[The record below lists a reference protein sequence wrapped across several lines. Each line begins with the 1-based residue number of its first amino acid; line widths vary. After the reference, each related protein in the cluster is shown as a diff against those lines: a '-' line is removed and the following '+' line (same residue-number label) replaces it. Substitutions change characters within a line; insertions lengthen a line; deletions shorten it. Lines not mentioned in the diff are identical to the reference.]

1 MFSYPFH
8 IRDYLTKTRHLSQT
22 EDLAYRRLLDTYY
35 TEETPLPSDAQR
47 CARLIAMPEAHE
59 AVALVLQEF
68 FELRDDG
75 WHNDRCDHELDK
87 YHAKADRA
95 TKANAKR
102 WESKTD
108 LKSDK
113 KSDLKSETDQIP
125 TSKPKKP
132 RTSKPVKTIA
142 DTIGFDDFWSA
153 YPRKT
158 AKTEAVKSWLSLDPD
173 EATLISIMNALKQFK
188 RSDDWMRDGGK
199 YIPYPATWINQQ
211 RWQDDLSKASLG
223 EFDFETELRGAL

>member
-1 MFSYPFH
+1 
-8 IRDYLTKTRHLSQT
+8 
-22 EDLAYRRLLDTYY
+22 
-35 TEETPLPSDAQR
+35 
-47 CARLIAMPEAHE
+47 MPDAHE

-108 LKSDK
+108 PKSDK
-113 KSDLKSETDQIP
+113 KTDLKSDADQIP

-158 AKTEAVKSWLSLDPD
+158 AKTEAAKSWLSLDPD
-173 EATLISIMNALKQFK
+173 EATLISIMNALKRFK
-188 RSDDWMRDGGK
+188 RSDDWTRDGGK